1 MHVRHNK
8 IPTMLIYQI
17 AKAWLK
23 IPPPPAQHNLQKAT
37 KSPKANLPNPIPP
50 HKINLPQIKSSTN
63 LNSNIIVSTL

>member
-8 IPTMLIYQI
+8 IPTMLIHQI

-23 IPPPPAQHNLQKAT
+23 IPPHPPQNNLQKAT
-37 KSPKANLPNPIPP
+37 KSPKANLSNPIPP
-50 HKINLPQIKSSTN
+50 HKINLSKTKSPTN